1 MMKNLLRLVTFDSF
15 VFFILT
21 FGVRWPLNIIG
32 EAVLRPGGAP
42 AGGTCPMPLTLVSHA
57 IALAL
62 ESWTLVSETTLSWQS
77 LVYSYFHYAGVAR

>member
-21 FGVRWPLNIIG
+21 FGVRWPLNILG
-32 EAVLRPGGAP
+32 EAVLRP
-42 AGGTCPMPLTLVSHA
+42 GGTCPMPLTLVSHA
-57 IALAL
+57 AALAL
-62 ESWTLVSETTLSWQS
+62 ESWTLVSATTLTRQS